1 MQLEEEDQNL
11 KDHQTDSEVTIFLTS
26 SITQSGYKAGEA
38 L

>member
-1 MQLEEEDQNL
+1 MQLQEEDQNL

-26 SITQSGYKAGEA
+26 RIAQSGYKAREA